1 MRNDETACKGSDLR
15 NLRENQ
21 RPPSIKSVEMLNNFA
36 IKEMKTNDLSNNM
49 LDFGF
54 TKKPLREKRSRGTI
68 VNKLKT

>member
-1 MRNDETACKGSDLR
+1 
-15 NLRENQ
+15 
-21 RPPSIKSVEMLNNFA
+21 MLNNFA

-54 TKKPLREKRSRGTI
+54 AKKPLREKRSRGTI